1 MNIQPLKTIAQGHAG
16 KALGML
22 LTFVFVAAVAL
33 CTFTLTS
40 CASTETTTTNT
51 EVLRVGID
59 LKFPPFSYLDD
70 DGNSAGFEPL
80 IAEAFGEY
88 LGMEVDIVNKDFSM
102 LIAALDTGDVDILIA
117 DMSETEER
125 AEKADFSDPYRYTYT
140 LALVNQAFAAEYGIT
155 DEMPEAEFFAI
166 EGANFVGLSGTKGV
180 YYPQN
185 YGVNVTEVT
194 EIGTGLMEVSNGM
207 ADVLIASN
215 EVHGF
220 YAAYPDSTM
229 VYSGITAQ
237 DASCFAVKKGN
248 EELLAEA
255 NAFIATLYEEGG
267 LYDQLAEEYDLII
280 AEFLQNDSL
289 GLDYIVNPAT

>member
-1 MNIQPLKTIAQGHAG
+1 MYIKNNIAHRKGQKMFAKIISVLLALVLFMLPLAG
-16 KALGML
+16 
-22 LTFVFVAAVAL
+22 
-33 CTFTLTS
+33 
-40 CASTETTTTNT
+40 CAGSTATDAEGA

-70 DGNSAGFEPL
+70 DGNPAGFEPL
-80 IAEAFGEY
+80 LAEAFGEY
-88 LGMEVDIVNKDFSM
+88 LGCEVEIVNTDFSM

-117 DMSETEER
+117 DMSKTDER

-140 LALVNQAFAAEYGIT
+140 LALVNADFAAANGISDDMT
-155 DEMPEAEFFAI
+155 EEEFFAV

-180 YYPQN
+180 YYPLN
-185 YGVNVTEVT
+185 YGVEVTEVT
-194 EIGTGLMEVSNGM
+194 EIGTGLTEVSTGM

-220 YAAYPDSTM
+220 YAAYPDTTM
-229 VYSGITAQ
+229 VYSGIMAQ

-248 EELLAEA
+248 EELLAAA
-255 NAFIATLYEEGG
+255 NEFIATLYQEGG
-267 LYDQLAEEYDLII
+267 LYDQISEEYDPII

-289 GLDYIVNPAT
+289 GLDYIVNPAS